1 MKKIFR
7 MAMMAM
13 LFVAFIGFAA
23 VAGREMATVSAVSD
37 PNAGSGSGD
46 GEGESGD
53 NESNSG
59 ETGGNGSSGEQPG
72 SSEVTNPTNPSNP
85 SGNESSSTPDVVIPW
100 DGSNSCGGSS
110 NPYDKDLEGMIG
122 GTPVGGVIQV
132 TKEDGRNSLDL
143 DMLKKVVDRDLTL
156 VMEYTYGGVDYRI
169 VIPGKAAALDETVPI
184 YGPLYLAA
192 HYSSN
197 AAVDGGSGATY
208 TISKGDT
215 LSKIAAANG
224 TTVAAL
230 LSLNPEIKDVNVIYV
245 GQSINVK

>member
-23 VAGREMATVSAVSD
+23 LAGREMATVSAVSD
-37 PNAGSGSGD
+37 PNAGSGSGGGGD
-46 GEGESGD
+46 NKPNEGESGD
-53 NESNSG
+53 NGSNSG
-59 ETGGNGSSGEQPG
+59 ETDGNG
-72 SSEVTNPTNPSNP
+72 
-85 SGNESSSTPDVVIPW
+85 SSSTPDVVIPW
-100 DGSNSCGGSS
+100 DGSSSCGGSS
-110 NPYDKDLEGMIG
+110 NSYDKDLEGMIG

-143 DMLKKVVDRDLTL
+143 DMVKKVVDRDLTL

>member
-7 MAMMAM
+7 ITM
-13 LFVAFIGFAA
+13 LTVMFAAFLGFAVLA
-23 VAGREMATVSAVSD
+23 E
-37 PNAGSGSGD
+37 
-46 GEGESGD
+46 
-53 NESNSG
+53 G
-59 ETGGNGSSGEQPG
+59 ETGSTETITPG
-72 SSEVTNPTNPSNP
+72 DPTPSPSPDTTNPSGP
-85 SGNESSSTPDVVIPW
+85 SFDGSSSTPDVVIPW
-100 DGSNSCGGSS
+100 DGSSSCGGSS

-143 DMLKKVVDRDLTL
+143 DMVKKVVDRDLTL

>member
-13 LFVAFIGFAA
+13 LFVAFLGFAGL
-23 VAGREMATVSAVSD
+23 AGRELTTVSAT
-37 PNAGSGSGD
+37 G
-46 GEGESGD
+46 
-53 NESNSG
+53 NES
-59 ETGGNGSSGEQPG
+59 ETSTPPTPSP
-72 SSEVTNPTNPSNP
+72 SPDTTNPSGP
-85 SGNESSSTPDVVIPW
+85 SFDGSSSTPDVVIPW
-100 DGSNSCGGSS
+100 DGSSSCGGSS

-143 DMLKKVVDRDLTL
+143 DMVKKVVDRDLTL